1 MGERERERER
11 ERMFLNSNMNSNF
24 YESHLDKYK
33 ETDVQVSERL
43 LIRRRF
49 EESGTFRSSFFF
61 RRDAQ
66 TNKQKHITYSQIVK
80 KGFERD

>member
-1 MGERERERER
+1 
-11 ERMFLNSNMNSNF
+11 MFLNSNMNSNF

-66 TNKQKHITYSQIVK
+66 TNKQKTHHIQPNCQ
-80 KGFERD
+80 ERF